1 MLLRTLALATILLFG
16 STAASVSA
24 SDHSSDPKAFEIQKA
39 KDKDKD
45 KDKNKQSAP
54 VSVPD
59 GDPSTGLL
67 LIIALAVPPSLL
79 SPVRD
84 GSRESTQKA
93 DY

>member
-24 SDHSSDPKAFEIQKA
+24 ADHSNDPKAFEIQKA
-39 KDKDKD
+39 KDKD

-67 LIIALAVPPSLL
+67 LIIALASAAVCAFARARWQQRVNPE
-79 SPVRD
+79 
-84 GSRESTQKA
+84 G
-93 DY
+93 